1 MSECPLCD
9 GTGWRPV
16 EKNGVRA
23 VEVCSCRR
31 HVRDE
36 QWWIEQAR
44 IPSAF
49 RSKDLKDFWVV
60 DNSKPLQWAKMSA
73 IDFIDRYP
81 LVEKGLFFLG
91 SPGVGKTH
99 LTVAILKQLM
109 IEKGVPCLFCSYQE
123 LLRQI
128 RDSYNPVSLSTESD
142 VVRPVLETEVVA
154 IDDLGAERISD
165 WVEDTVT
172 YILNYRYAQK
182 KITLLTSNLP
192 DAPADG
198 VEPEAGSSPSRVHRD
213 SLTDRIGLRVRS
225 RLHEMCTLVRV
236 HAKDYRQ
243 TVQEHRR

>member
-1 MSECPLCD
+1 MSECSLCD

-16 EKNGVRA
+16 EKSGLRA

-31 HVRDE
+31 HVQDE
-36 QWWIEQAR
+36 QWWMEQAR

-49 RSKDLKDFWVV
+49 RSKNLEDFWVV
-60 DNSKPLQWAKMSA
+60 DNRQSLQWARMRA
-73 IDFIDRYP
+73 VDFINRYP

-91 SPGVGKTH
+91 NPGVGKTH

-123 LLRQI
+123 LLRKI
-128 RDSYNPVSLSTESD
+128 RDSYNPVSLSTESE
-142 VVRPVLETEVVA
+142 VVQPVLETDVVA

-182 KITLLTSNLP
+182 KTTLLTSNLP
-192 DAPADG
+192 DSAEG
-198 VEPEAGSSPSRVHRD
+198 VKARNPSGRHPVGD
-213 SLTDRIGLRVRS
+213 TLTQRIGIRVRS
-225 RLHEMCTLVRV
+225 RLHEMCELVEID
-236 HAKDYRQ
+236 ANDFRQ
-243 TVQEHRR
+243 TVREHRR

>member
-31 HVRDE
+31 HVQDE
-36 QWWIEQAR
+36 AWWMEQAS
-44 IPSAF
+44 IPNAF
-49 RSKDLKDFWVV
+49 RSKDLEDFWVV
-60 DNSKPLQWAKMSA
+60 DNNESLQWARMSA
-73 IDFIDRYP
+73 VDFIKRYP

-91 SPGVGKTH
+91 NPGVGKTH
-99 LTVAILKQLM
+99 LTVAILKKLM
-109 IEKGVPCLFCSYQE
+109 VEKGVPCLFCSYQE
-123 LLRQI
+123 LLRKI
-128 RDSYNPVSLSTESD
+128 RDSYNPVSLSTESE
-142 VVRPVLETEVVA
+142 VVRPVLETDVVA

-192 DAPADG
+192 DAPEDAK
-198 VEPEAGSSPSRVHRD
+198 ERSPSGKHRVGET
-213 SLTDRIGLRVRS
+213 LTDRVGLRVRS
-225 RLHEMCTLVRV
+225 RLYEMCELVRI
-236 HAKDYRQ
+236 HADDFRQ
-243 TVQEHRR
+243 TVQAHRR